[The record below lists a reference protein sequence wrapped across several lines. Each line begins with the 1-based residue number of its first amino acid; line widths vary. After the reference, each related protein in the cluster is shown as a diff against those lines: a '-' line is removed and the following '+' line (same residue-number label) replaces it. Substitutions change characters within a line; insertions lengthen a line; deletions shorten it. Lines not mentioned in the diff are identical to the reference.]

1 MNAATT
7 WPTSEDPHVSEH
19 LPVTVRGAVAEQL
32 ADAMFALSAPSRVE
46 ILGCL
51 LGGPLSVGEITA
63 QLEMEQSAVS
73 HQLRILREHS
83 LVTSVR
89 DGKRRVYAL
98 YDDAVSDLLAAGLRH
113 IEQHDRPRH
122 KSSSAAGA

>member
-1 MNAATT
+1 
-7 WPTSEDPHVSEH
+7 VSKH

-98 YDDAVSDLLAAGLRH
+98 YDDAVSDLLFAGLRH
-113 IEQHDRPRH
+113 IEQHDRPRR
-122 KSSSAAGA
+122 KSPAAGA